1 MKNDDEN
8 KVNSHKP
15 YGYGHKQIRN
25 NLQKII
31 SKSAK
36 HLNADYVKAVN
47 VNSHKPEKIKLE
59 YLQQKVLKLAERKM
73 SRSNYS
79 SLLDQVF
86 KLDENQKKPFLQQ
99 LFKQLNDFTR

>member
-1 MKNDDEN
+1 MYYDDDN
-8 KVNSHKP
+8 NVNIHKP

-47 VNSHKPEKIKLE
+47 INSYKPEKIKLE

-79 SLLDQVF
+79 RLLDQVF
-86 KLDENQKKPFLQQ
+86 KLDESQKKPFLQQ

>member
-8 KVNSHKP
+8 TVNSHKI
-15 YGYGHKQIRN
+15 YGDKQIRN

-36 HLNADYVKAVN
+36 LSNANYVKAIQ
-47 VNSHKPEKIKLE
+47 VNSHNSEKIKTE
-59 YLQQKVLKLAERKM
+59 YLQQKVLKLAEKKM
-73 SRSNYS
+73 SRSNYVKI
-79 SLLDQVF
+79 LDQIF

-99 LFKQLNDFTR
+99 LFNQLNVTR